1 MWELFLP
8 ALLPAAIDAAK
19 GLFGGLGRKLGGLS
33 VDDEIKL
40 ETSVVEKLK
49 ALAQLD
55 TPVGTPSQWV
65 IDLRASFRYLAA
77 GASILVGGLLA
88 FKASGNPDILEISQQ
103 LIAAPFAFIFGERLW
118 FGMKGMKK

>member
-1 MWELFLP
+1 M
-8 ALLPAAIDAAK
+8 
-19 GLFGGLGRKLGGLS
+19 KLS
-33 VDDEIKL
+33 WKR
-40 ETSVVEKLK
+40 
-49 ALAQLD
+49 
-55 TPVGTPSQWV
+55 QWV